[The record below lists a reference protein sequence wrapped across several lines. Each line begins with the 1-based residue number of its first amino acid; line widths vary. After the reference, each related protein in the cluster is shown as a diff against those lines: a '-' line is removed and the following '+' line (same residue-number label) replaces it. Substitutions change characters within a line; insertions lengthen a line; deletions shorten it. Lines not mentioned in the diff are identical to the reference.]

1 MQLLFREYLRA
12 DCGCDVGAIQE
23 SDEDTVHENAIIN
36 DFLAAPDALSVLAR
50 ILRELAEPSSVD
62 GEEDLERLQQ

>member
-1 MQLLFREYLRA
+1 MQLLFREYFRA

-50 ILRELAEPSSVD
+50 ILRELAEPSSAD
-62 GEEDLERLQQ
+62 AEEELSQL